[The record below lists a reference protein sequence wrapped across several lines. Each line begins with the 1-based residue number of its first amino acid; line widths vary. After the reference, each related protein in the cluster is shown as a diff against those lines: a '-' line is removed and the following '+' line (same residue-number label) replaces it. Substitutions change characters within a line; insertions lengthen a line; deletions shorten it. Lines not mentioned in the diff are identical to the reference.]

1 MCCKLVDTCCCCCV
15 NNFCKIV
22 NLDPP
27 VVSETA
33 SLYLSFHCQKG
44 NSFWCGNKES
54 SLSVIVN
61 VQLLDK
67 HDEAFMMSEIIAL
80 IQLVISTQR

>member
-1 MCCKLVDTCCCCCV
+1 MILLLSLKQLHCISVFTAKKV
-15 NNFCKIV
+15 IV
-22 NLDPP
+22 SDAATRR
-27 VVSETA
+27 VQ
-33 SLYLSFHCQKG
+33 FH
-44 NSFWCGNKES
+44 
-54 SLSVIVN
+54 VIVN